1 MLNLNIKKEELGY
14 LRLLIDLA
22 SLDSKKTD
30 ESSKPID
37 NYQPIKADS

>member
-22 SLDSKKTD
+22 ALDNKVSNSENK
-30 ESSKPID
+30 SINGYRPV
-37 NYQPIKADS
+37 KAVS